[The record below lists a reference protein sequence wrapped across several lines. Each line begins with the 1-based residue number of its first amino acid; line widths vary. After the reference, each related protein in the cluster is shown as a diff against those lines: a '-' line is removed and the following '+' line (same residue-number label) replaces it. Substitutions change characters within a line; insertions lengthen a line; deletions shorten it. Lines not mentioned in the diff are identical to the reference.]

1 MKFFKT
7 VLAVIVGC
15 FTSLFLL
22 LLIFIGMASFFT
34 PKEDALEIKDNAIL
48 SLDFQQEVYEYSN
61 PIHIKD
67 FEDRKSV
74 V

>member
-22 LLIFIGMASFFT
+22 LLIFIGMASFFA
-34 PKEDALEIKDNAIL
+34 PKEDALEIKDMSIATLYTSRI
-48 SLDFQQEVYEYSN
+48 STMTSARII
-61 PIHIKD
+61 P
-67 FEDRKSV
+67 
-74 V
+74 